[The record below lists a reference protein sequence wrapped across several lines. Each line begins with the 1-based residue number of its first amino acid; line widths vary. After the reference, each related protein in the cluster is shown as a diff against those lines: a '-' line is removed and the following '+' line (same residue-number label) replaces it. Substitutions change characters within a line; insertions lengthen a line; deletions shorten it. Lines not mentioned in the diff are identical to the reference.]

1 MNDSEQIQQQV
12 KHIDGVIIGL
22 LIGFNQNSEPLI
34 AYPGNTEETA
44 VPARS
49 TTQLDES
56 LLGKEIAILFEQGDP
71 SRPLIIGFI
80 QHPERKPVLE
90 VDSVTANLD
99 GEHIVLSAEKDITL
113 KCGKASITLTRAG
126 KILIRGAYLSTHS
139 SGVNRIRGGT
149 VHIN

>member
-1 MNDSEQIQQQV
+1 MINSKKTQVQV
-12 KHIDGVIIGL
+12 KAIDGVIIGL
-22 LIGFNQNSEPLI
+22 LIGFTEDAQPLI
-34 AYPGNTEETA
+34 AYPGNTKETA
-44 VPARS
+44 VPART

-56 LLGKEIAILFEQGDP
+56 ALGKEIAILFEQGDP
-71 SRPLIIGFI
+71 SHPLIIGLI
-80 QHPERKPVLE
+80 QHPERKTELKS
-90 VDSVTANLD
+90 DSVTANLD

-126 KILIRGAYLSTHS
+126 KILIRGAYLSTQS